1 MTEAVDLFS
10 QQAANRRRSQWVVAV
25 FVLFF
30 AWLGFGGDYIAWLA
44 TRDAESEAYR
54 HAFPLLG
61 VALTMLGIGFAWH
74 AWRTGPQR
82 VLWATG
88 ATELVTPATDEE
100 RVLVNCV
107 DEMTIAAG
115 LPRPKLWIVADD
127 DPNAFAT
134 GHDERDAHIAVTR
147 GLLAVCTRD
156 ELSAVIAHELGHIKN
171 HDVRLMTL
179 LSGLIGAVTLVAD
192 GTARMLRGGGV
203 RGGVR
208 MGGRGGKNG
217 GPLVAVLFVVWVVSW
232 LLAPIVT
239 RLLATGV
246 SRGRE
251 FLADSMSA
259 QFTRNPLALAS
270 ALEKIGAAAAPTR
283 AIKQSC
289 AHLCIEDPLGRRVN
303 AREGRLADLLAT
315 HPPLSMRVSRL
326 KAMGYQQMKRSGT
339 FVPAS

>member
-1 MTEAVDLFS
+1 MADAVDLFS
-10 QQAANRRRSQWVVAV
+10 QQAANRRRSRWVVAV

-30 AWLGFGGDYIAWLA
+30 AWLGFGGDWIAYEY
-44 TRDAESEAYR
+44 TRYAAPGEYR

-61 VALTMLGIGFAWH
+61 IGLTLLGAAFAWH
-74 AWRTGPQR
+74 AWKTGPQR

-88 ATELVTPATDEE
+88 ATELLSPQDDGE
-100 RVLVNCV
+100 RMLSNCV
-107 DEMTIAAG
+107 DEMAIAAG
-115 LPRPKLWIVADD
+115 LPRPRVWLVNDD

-134 GHDERDAHIAVTR
+134 GHDERDAHVAVTR
-147 GLLAVCTRD
+147 GLLAVCSRD

-179 LSGLIGAVTLVAD
+179 LAGLIGAVTLIAD
-192 GTARMLRGGGV
+192 GTARMMRGGGL
-203 RGGVR
+203 RR
-208 MGGRGGKNG
+208 IGGRRGRNG
-217 GPLVAVLFVVWVVSW
+217 GPLLAVLFVVWVVSW
-232 LLAPIVT
+232 LLAPIIT

-251 FLADSMSA
+251 LLADSMSA

-270 ALEKIGAAAAPTR
+270 ALEKIGGATAPTR

-289 AHLCIEDPLGRRVN
+289 AHLCIDDPLGRRVN

-315 HPPLSMRVSRL
+315 HPPLSLRISRL
-326 KAMGYQQMKRSGT
+326 RAMGYQEMKRSGT
-339 FVPAS
+339 FVPVA